1 MDMRYRPAAATAKV
15 QGMNVT
21 PAVIRVAVVEDDP
34 RYRASLETMA
44 RHLPRF
50 AMTAAY
56 PAAEPLLARA
66 AQARNRGEERPWD
79 LVLMDIG
86 LPQLDG
92 IDATRK
98 LKAMFPDVRVVVL
111 TVFDEPHRVLAAIC
125 AGADGYLLKS
135 ALGAQIG
142 EQLEQ
147 VAGHGAALSPQLAA
161 MVMDFVRVGNAHGF
175 NQALPADLGL
185 TPRQLDVLR
194 ELVKGKSYPQVAQ
207 ELDIAL
213 DTVRTHVR
221 RVYAALQV
229 HSVAEAAA
237 YALRHGLV

>member
-1 MDMRYRPAAATAKV
+1 MRYAAAAATCTV
-15 QGMNVT
+15 QRMNTV
-21 PAVIRVAVVEDDP
+21 PAAIRVAVVEDDP
-34 RYRASLETMA
+34 RYRASLETLA

-50 AMTAAY
+50 ALVAAY
-56 PAAEPLLARA
+56 AAAEPLLARA
-66 AQARNRGEERPWD
+66 AQAQRRGEQRPWD

-92 IDATRK
+92 IEATRK
-98 LKAMFPDVRVVVL
+98 LKAMFPEVRVVVL
-111 TVFDEPHRVLAAIC
+111 TVFEEPHRVLAAIC

-135 ALGAQIG
+135 AMGAQIG

-161 MVMDFVRVGNAHGF
+161 TVMNFIRVGNAHAF
-175 NQALPADLGL
+175 NHALPADLGL

-194 ELVKGKSYPQVAQ
+194 ELVKGKSYPQVARAL
-207 ELDIAL
+207 EISL

-221 RVYAALQV
+221 RIYAALQV